1 VLDVTG
7 ARLAGNDC
15 GAAAVMILDSPA
27 PPSTPAPCAA
37 LHAALGT
44 AVHAGFWRVLTDLSS
59 GPSVWPA
66 KTAVLYSAAELPRPP
81 ALNFSAH
88 SASTRGSSVA
98 RKARTWKGARTPQAL
113 KRVRQALRRRDVNR
127 RTRSEAK
134 TLTQRAGAIALGRV
148 EGDGPEAITAAI
160 SALDRA
166 AEKGIIHRNNAAR
179 RKSRLMAKANAAHL
193 LEGVS
198 AESGP
203 KKKSVATKTAQRK
216 KVAAAKASKAA
227 AAKAADRP
235 RTAAGKAKVAV
246 TRASRESAAARRRR
260 QAESGEEPKAEG

>member
-1 VLDVTG
+1 
-7 ARLAGNDC
+7 
-15 GAAAVMILDSPA
+15 
-27 PPSTPAPCAA
+27 
-37 LHAALGT
+37 
-44 AVHAGFWRVLTDLSS
+44 
-59 GPSVWPA
+59 
-66 KTAVLYSAAELPRPP
+66 
-81 ALNFSAH
+81 
-88 SASTRGSSVA
+88 VA

-113 KRVRQALRRRDVNR
+113 KRVRQALRRRAVNR

-134 TLTQRAGAIALGRV
+134 TLVQRASAIALGRT
-148 EGDGPEAITAAI
+148 EGDGAEAITAAI

-193 LEGVS
+193 LDGAAADV
-198 AESGP
+198 AAP
-203 KKKSVATKTAQRK
+203 KKKSAATKTAQRK

-246 TRASRESAAARRRR
+246 TRASRESAAARRRK
-260 QAESGEEPKAEG
+260 QSDTDGEAPAEG